1 MHWTIGEL
9 AKRTGVTVKAIRFYS
24 DRGLVPPT
32 DRTPAGYRL
41 YGPEAVARLG
51 LVRTLRELGL
61 DIETIRRVLHEDAD
75 LTEVAATHAEALAVQ
90 IRILQERL
98 VALKAIA
105 RRGIQGTDIV
115 MNEHRLIAEF
125 LDGVFE
131 GQSMPGIRRSMTPEL
146 PAQPSAEQV
155 EAWVELAELTRDVD
169 FRQGLHNAVGRME
182 FTALATYD
190 VLHIDPR
197 SPEAEAIVQS
207 VEADRE
213 ELLAWVKTASDPRRD
228 KYMSLLA
235 TINGWAPPPK
245 VAPVFEWFAQALVGS
260 LN

>member
-9 AKRTGVTVKAIRFYS
+9 AKRSGLTIKAIRFYS

-90 IRILQERL
+90 IRILQERHA
-98 VALKAIA
+98 ALKAIA
-105 RRGIQGTDIV
+105 RHGIQETDIL
-115 MNEHRLIAEF
+115 MTEHRLIKEF

-131 GQSMPGIRRSMTPEL
+131 GQPMPGIRRSMTPEL

-155 EAWVELAELTRDVD
+155 KAWVELAELTRDLD
-169 FRQGLHNAVGRME
+169 FRQGLHHAVANLR
-182 FTALATYD
+182 FTVLATYD

-197 SPEAEAIVQS
+197 SPEAGKIVQE
-207 VEADRE
+207 VTADRE
-213 ELLAWVKTASDPRRD
+213 ELLAWLKTASDPRRD
-228 KYMSLLA
+228 EYMRLLA
-235 TINGWAPPPK
+235 TINGWAPPPR